1 MAALADPEIQKAFM
15 DLRSKGEELQK
26 VKYMI
31 TMAEKNQKTANLNKS
46 LISEFGDATRMYSS
60 VGRMFLL
67 TWLGWDLNFS
77 KNLRKKFLR
86 AIMWCHFF
94 KTRVFSSPSLSP
106 TTKQEIVS
114 SLEKNVTENETK
126 AKKLADQGKVIEKE
140 MADKKKEVD
149 EMIRSV
155 KK

>member
-67 TWLGWDLNFS
+67 T
-77 KNLRKKFLR
+77 
-86 AIMWCHFF
+86 
-94 KTRVFSSPSLSP
+94 
-106 TTKQEIVS
+106 TKQEIVS

>member
-67 TWLGWDLNFS
+67 TWLG
-77 KNLRKKFLR
+77 
-86 AIMWCHFF
+86 
-94 KTRVFSSPSLSP
+94 
-106 TTKQEIVS
+106 
-114 SLEKNVTENETK
+114 
-126 AKKLADQGKVIEKE
+126 
-140 MADKKKEVD
+140 
-149 EMIRSV
+149 
-155 KK
+155 